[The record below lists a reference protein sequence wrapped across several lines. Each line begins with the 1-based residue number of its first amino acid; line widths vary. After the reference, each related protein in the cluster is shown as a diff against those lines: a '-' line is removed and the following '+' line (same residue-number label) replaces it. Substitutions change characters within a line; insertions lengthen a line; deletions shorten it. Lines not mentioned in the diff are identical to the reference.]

1 MGIPPLSPLRAL
13 DLISSEEVVAVVA
26 AIRDSSSP
34 EAQSGLRFMEC
45 HLADPDPDHVGHL
58 GDSWVVPDVQ
68 PPTSAEEY
76 EEVENAVKIDRG
88 VIEALRRRDITDMRL
103 IMVDPWLGPDDN
115 GYSRPVEGI
124 HVVVDLQSMRVIS
137 VHDEELVPIP
147 PPDPLRN
154 YIGERVPGALP
165 LKPLSVVQPEGPSYH
180 VREGLVL
187 HSLQVYDAD
196 KDEVRMVAH
205 RMSFVEMVVPY
216 GATANT
222 VVEINVAQDPA
233 GPQNPHRNGFGVHE
247 TKLERELEGRRCCST
262 ASSRHWEIRSS
273 TKCIKNAVCLHEED
287 HGLLWKH
294 VNWRTGHTASMRSRR
309 LVISF
314 FCTVAN
320 YEYGFFFYLYMDGT
334 VQSEVKLTGVQHGPN
349 RPIPTDELSPQ
360 ALSIL
365 AGGLA
370 RA

>member
-45 HLADPDPDHVGHL
+45 HLADPDPDHVVQVDLGVAPTTVIQRKLRVCTWNKVCNTTRIWIVEMETLRDGRVQGHL

-103 IMVDPWLGPDDN
+103 IMVDPWCAGYFGEEDAPSRRLSRPLIYLRTDSELGPDDN

-180 VREGLVL
+180 VEG
-187 HSLQVYDAD
+187 
-196 KDEVRMVAH
+196 
-205 RMSFVEMVVPY
+205 
-216 GATANT
+216 
-222 VVEINVAQDPA
+222 
-233 GPQNPHRNGFGVHE
+233 
-247 TKLERELEGRRCCST
+247 
-262 ASSRHWEIRSS
+262 
-273 TKCIKNAVCLHEED
+273 NAVS
-287 HGLLWKH
+287 WN
-294 VNWRTGHTASMRSRR
+294 NW
-309 LVISF
+309 
-314 FCTVAN
+314 
-320 YEYGFFFYLYMDGT
+320 
-334 VQSEVKLTGVQHGPN
+334 
-349 RPIPTDELSPQ
+349 
-360 ALSIL
+360 
-365 AGGLA
+365 
-370 RA
+370 